1 MKHRRIKVLV
11 ADDHPIVR
19 RGVKQ
24 IIEESSDMV
33 VSGEASSGSEVL
45 DRVAESDYDVLLLD
59 ISLPGRSGLDILKQV
74 KSMKPTLPVLVLSI
88 YPEDQYAIRALK
100 SGASGYLTKGRAP
113 EELKE
118 AVRKI
123 SKGHKYITSSLAEKL
138 ADRLSGGM
146 GELPH
151 ETLSDREYQVM
162 CMIAS
167 GKMVSRIAEEL
178 SLSVKTISTH
188 RSRLLKKM
196 ALKNNAELTR
206 YAIEHNLLD

>member
-1 MKHRRIKVLV
+1 MKHGKIRILV

-45 DRVAESDYDVLLLD
+45 KRVAGGNYDILLLD
-59 ISLPGRSGLDILKQV
+59 ISLPGRNGLDILKQV
-74 KSMKPTLPVLVLSI
+74 KSMKPKLPVLVLTV
-88 YPEDQYAIRALK
+88 YPEEQYAIRALK

-113 EELKE
+113 NELRE
-118 AVRKI
+118 AIRKI

-138 ADRLSGGM
+138 ADRLFGGM

-151 ETLSDREYQVM
+151 EILSDREYQVM

-196 ALKNNAELTR
+196 ALKNNTELTR
-206 YAIEHNLLD
+206 YAIEHKLVD